1 MHKSKSPKYSK
12 LQSIN
17 LDTKNLQYTI
27 SLRENEIEVLKAD
40 IQNKKTYILNLEGE
54 ISNLRNGCL
63 NNYKIEKELKLYKLK
78 TDNLEKEIDK
88 LNNDIINQQ
97 RKFDEEKRN
106 IEKLHQSE
114 ILQLK
119 LANDTYSQKIE
130 IANQLMI
137 DKKNLMKEVNSLKQE
152 KDNIIF
158 NNKET
163 MREKEIKN
171 KIKFSNLKK
180 KMMDNINQTQSK
192 VTELNIKYMDVSSKL
207 TLLQNHQL
215 LIQLEYQS
223 QQIDELNEKK
233 EELEKK
239 IFELN
244 KDIDIHKEV
253 ELNLAE
259 KNKKLNSEILKL
271 KKGKSENEKNENE
284 NKSIINNSISNNN
297 NNNISLGFDEN
308 NFINTNY
315 NKIKALEKK
324 VLNLEKKLSQKI
336 KDYNIIKDNFE
347 YIETKLKN
355 YERKYFGLF
364 TFFEESL
371 KLFCEDEEI
380 KNNKEIYINIE
391 NLQKCDF
398 TLFSKEEKYSILI
411 ILMKY
416 LLPLINSSEIGT
428 NLGNINL
435 RLNYN
440 KKYDDFENK
449 KYTINSS
456 RSSIDIRKNI
466 KGNYFSDNLPS
477 IRLFKN
483 LNPSGMTFNNEN
495 K

>member
-78 TDNLEKEIDK
+78 SDNLEKEIDK

-315 NKIKALEKK
+315 NDALTQIERAKNRGYLSAGGYNNAFNSLQNQMSAARASVGDIGKGIIDDYKSDLTNKVQGYMTDLDNYNLNKRNSMSTSNWANDLANTYNDQKAGLENRFNLATNG
-324 VLNLEKKLSQKI
+324 LNLFDTSDLIGNARITQGVNNNQSDDLYNAIDEQQQKKSRRVGLGNK
-336 KDYNIIKDNFE
+336 
-347 YIETKLKN
+347 
-355 YERKYFGLF
+355 GLF
-364 TFFEESL
+364 
-371 KLFCEDEEI
+371 
-380 KNNKEIYINIE
+380 
-391 NLQKCDF
+391 
-398 TLFSKEEKYSILI
+398 
-411 ILMKY
+411 
-416 LLPLINSSEIGT
+416 
-428 NLGNINL
+428 
-435 RLNYN
+435 
-440 KKYDDFENK
+440 
-449 KYTINSS
+449 
-456 RSSIDIRKNI
+456 
-466 KGNYFSDNLPS
+466 
-477 IRLFKN
+477 
-483 LNPSGMTFNNEN
+483 
-495 K
+495 

>member
-180 KMMDNINQTQSK
+180 KMMDNINQTKSK
-192 VTELNIKYMDVSSKL
+192 VTELNIK
-207 TLLQNHQL
+207 
-215 LIQLEYQS
+215 
-223 QQIDELNEKK
+223 
-233 EELEKK
+233 
-239 IFELN
+239 
-244 KDIDIHKEV
+244 
-253 ELNLAE
+253 
-259 KNKKLNSEILKL
+259 
-271 KKGKSENEKNENE
+271 
-284 NKSIINNSISNNN
+284 
-297 NNNISLGFDEN
+297 
-308 NFINTNY
+308 
-315 NKIKALEKK
+315 
-324 VLNLEKKLSQKI
+324 
-336 KDYNIIKDNFE
+336 
-347 YIETKLKN
+347 
-355 YERKYFGLF
+355 
-364 TFFEESL
+364 
-371 KLFCEDEEI
+371 
-380 KNNKEIYINIE
+380 
-391 NLQKCDF
+391 
-398 TLFSKEEKYSILI
+398 
-411 ILMKY
+411 
-416 LLPLINSSEIGT
+416 
-428 NLGNINL
+428 
-435 RLNYN
+435 
-440 KKYDDFENK
+440 
-449 KYTINSS
+449 
-456 RSSIDIRKNI
+456 
-466 KGNYFSDNLPS
+466 
-477 IRLFKN
+477 
-483 LNPSGMTFNNEN
+483 
-495 K
+495 